1 MERADL
7 IRLFLKKNNLDKAN
21 FSWLPSDASFRHYA
35 RINDGKKSYIFMDAP
50 PPEIPE
56 QFALVAQILCE
67 NGLSA
72 PEIYSTDFENGFI
85 LLEDFG
91 NKDYS
96 SMLSAGFNEKELYKT
111 AVDALIQVSKIKKM
125 DGIPLYDRNWLFEGL
140 SVFCD
145 WFIPHATGEKL
156 SSKELKS
163 FEKIWDNLFNSIQD
177 APFGL
182 VLNDFHMNN
191 MMYLERK
198 EHQICGLLDFQDA
211 RIGPLA
217 YDMVSFIEDARR
229 SELPEDLKEY
239 LFARYLENNPT
250 YPKDLFMKSYH
261 IMAVKR
267 HLRVIGVFVRLKAR
281 DGKGKYLKHINHVWK
296 LLENHLDL
304 PYMNDFKTWLDINV
318 PKAYR
323 KCPDGLEE

>member
-35 RINDGKKSYIFMDAP
+35 RINDGTKTYIFMDAP

-56 QFALVAQILCE
+56 QFALVAQILYN

-72 PEIYSTDFENGFI
+72 PAIYSTDFENGFI

-91 NKDYS
+91 KNDYS
-96 SMLSAGFNEKELYKT
+96 SMLSSGFNEKELYKT

-125 DGIPLYDRNWLFEGL
+125 DGIPLYDRDWLFEGL
-140 SVFCD
+140 SVFSD
-145 WFIPHATGEKL
+145 WFIPHAMGKKL
-156 SSKELKS
+156 SAENFKS
-163 FEKIWDNLFNSIQD
+163 FEKIWDDLFASIQK

-229 SELPEDLKEY
+229 SKLPEDLKEY
-239 LFARYLENNPT
+239 LFARYLENNPDFK
-250 YPKDLFMKSYH
+250 KDLFMKSYH

-281 DGKGKYLKHINHVWK
+281 DGKGKYLKYINHVWS
-296 LLENHLDL
+296 LLEDHLDL
-304 PYMNDFKTWLDINV
+304 PYMADFKTWLDINV

-323 KCPDGLEE
+323 KCPVVLEE